1 MFKKTP
7 SLSERSSKALG
18 LFNQVIQE
26 LTDVTVKSKERQEEL
41 TLVKNAIQSELDE
54 LSEMDQS
61 NQKVISNIEN
71 ILK

>member
-1 MFKKTP
+1 MFKKTQ
-7 SLSERSSKALG
+7 SLSERSSTALG

-26 LTDVTVKSKERQEEL
+26 LNDVTVKSKERQEEL
-41 TLVKNAIQSELDE
+41 SLIKNAIQSELDE

-61 NQKVISNIEN
+61 NQKVISNIES

>member
-1 MFKKTP
+1 MFKKTQ

-26 LTDVTVKSKERQEEL
+26 LNDVTVKSKERQEEL
-41 TLVKNAIQSELDE
+41 SLIKNAIQSELDE

-61 NQKVISNIEN
+61 NQKVISNIES

>member
-61 NQKVISNIEN
+61 NQKVISNIES